1 MGLGAGRGHPLAGRG
16 LGAGRGHPLACGG
29 LGAGRGHALPDALPL
44 VFAE

>member
-1 MGLGAGRGHPLAGRG
+1 VGLGAGRGHPLAGRG